1 MSPQTVLDMMQEA
14 FLIALQLSLP
24 VLVTTLVVGVSISI
38 IQSITSLQEQT
49 MVFVP
54 KIIAV
59 FIATV
64 VCFSWMMSTI
74 MNFTRELIEGIPGL
88 LR

>member
-14 FLIALQLSLP
+14 FKIALQLSLP
-24 VLVTTLVVGVSISI
+24 VMLTTLVVGVAISI
-38 IQSITSLQEQT
+38 IQSITSIQEQT

-59 FIATV
+59 FIAIV
-64 VCFSWMMSTI
+64 ICFSWMMASIIT
-74 MNFTRELIEGIPGL
+74 FTHDLIVGIPNL
-88 LR
+88 LQ